1 MAEVPSIAVVIADDD
16 EDDNLMVKS
25 AIANLHSNYSVTIVG
40 NGIELIK
47 YLDFLDKNKKEFP
60 GLVLLDINMP
70 MKNGK
75 ETLQEIR
82 EHPKYRLIPV
92 VMLTSSKDRNE
103 IESCY
108 RFGAAGYLTKPYTI
122 QELEKKI
129 DAVLTYWLEI
139 VEHPILD

>member
-47 YLDFLDKNKKEFP
+47 YLDFLDKNKKDLP